1 MQHSVSCQRP
11 VVETMEDRILHSAD
25 LAPVLVS
32 DAGTGFALHQSLQQ
46 SANDTVQRSHEIAF
60 VDLSVPDADRLLQD
74 LQAQQTSGRAIEIVA
89 ITQDQDGLALITD
102 TLAARQD
109 ITAVHVLAHG
119 SDGRMQLGNVQL
131 DGQTLMAR
139 ADSVASWAGALTG
152 DADLLL
158 YGCDFAQT
166 GIGQQLVRDLA
177 LLTGADVA
185 ASIDPTGA
193 VALGGNWTLEQSTGS
208 IEAASLFGVATQQ
221 DWQATLSLLASDAF
235 ASTGILNGMGGGA
248 GWSNTWN
255 GSTGPLVI
263 GAGLVDPGAVLPVS
277 GGSVRVQASGGITS
291 VAVSRDMAASVGAN
305 GTTTW
310 ISFLLQPNGSGLLH
324 YGGIEFGSGSATTG
338 FAGYVGNNF
347 EVGPAGPGSNSAV
360 SGISATSLQTALLVL
375 RIEHAVGNDAVTLYV
390 NPTPGETS
398 PAATFSASASVDLSS
413 FTRIAVVGGQA
424 FGNANTLLDE
434 IRVGQSYADVAPSR
448 APIITSNG
456 GGASAGVSI
465 PENTTAVTTVTA
477 TDFDGPATTFALAG
491 GADASRF
498 SIGTNT
504 GMLQFIA
511 APDFET
517 PLDVGANNVYD
528 VIVRASDG
536 TFSDTQAIAVTVTD
550 IGGPIAVTTTDDALD
565 GDVNSVEALLVNKGA
580 DGLISLREAITAS
593 NNSPGTDLIIL
604 PAGNYTLTRT
614 GGSEDFNVRGDLDVR
629 ENLTILGAG
638 AASTSVSAGGLS
650 EVFNVISGS
659 LTMSGLTVR
668 DGVGS
673 GVGGGIVVEGGAT
686 LNLSQAVVSN
696 NSAAGSG
703 GGGGL
708 SGATGSTIVLDRVQ
722 VLGNSAGAYAGGIYI
737 NRGTLIIT
745 DSTVDGNSTD
755 NWGGGIYNDRSTTT
769 LTRVTVSNNTAGKD
783 GAGIYSAGVG
793 AALALSN
800 TTLSGNIATG
810 LGGGVYTDRAATI
823 VSSTI
828 ANNSASSGAGLQT
841 TNSATLSLR
850 NSIVASNAGGNS
862 NRAIASLGNNLDSGA
877 TLGLNQVGD
886 LSNTDPLLVALAF
899 NGGYTRTHAVLAASA
914 AINAADAG
922 SAPIT
927 DQRGLSRY
935 GGADIGAFEYNGG
948 VKAPLESTLESR
960 VNTTTGNA
968 QETSAQDRGSHRA
981 VAMAN
986 NGDHVVVWSSQ
997 SQDNGGSWGVYGQRY
1012 NAGGVPVGSEFRVN
1026 QATADDQRWAT
1037 VVIDASGRFVV
1048 TWTSANQDGTALS
1061 VYARIF
1067 NADASAAGSEFRV
1080 NTTSGGSQS
1089 NGSIAMDA
1097 QRNFVIVWQG
1107 NGPGDTDGIF
1117 GRRFTATGA
1126 AIDAVEFRVNTDLAR
1141 AHFDPSVSMNA
1152 GGAFAVTWDNNL
1164 GVQVQRYASNGA
1176 ALGANTNVS
1185 PDVSSGNGSIAL
1197 ADDGSMVVVW
1207 RQTIIGPDV
1216 FMRRFDSNGSV
1227 LGAAVQVNTA
1237 TTLLDQTSP
1246 SLTMDADRN
1255 VIVAWEGNG
1264 ALDGSGVYGKKFD
1277 ASGSVVGGEFLINT
1291 TTSGTQA
1298 MTSLAMA
1305 DLDNFVAV
1313 WSGNG
1318 PGDSSG
1324 VFARQFGTAN
1334 AMPSILAPTSISVL
1348 EDVVTVISGISFTD
1362 ADAGVSS
1369 VTASF
1374 TVGTGT
1380 LTAGA
1385 SAGVSITGSGS
1396 TAVTLIGSIANINAL
1411 VSANNL
1417 VFTTA
1422 ANAGANLQLA
1432 IGINDGGNT
1441 GSDGPKSASANT
1453 SLNVTAVNDAPS
1465 GSSKTVT
1472 TLEDVPYAFTVADF
1486 GFSDASDNPANNLL
1500 TVRITSLPL
1509 NGTLRLDGVAVA
1521 ANQFVSAADIG
1532 LGRLVF
1538 SPLGNANGTAVASFL
1553 FRVQDDGGTANGGVN
1568 LDTVARTMT
1577 VNAGSVND
1585 APTGANKTVVA
1596 LEDTA
1601 YTFLVS
1607 DFGFSD
1613 SNDGPANALASV
1625 RITALPGAGSL
1636 TLSGAAVASNQF
1648 ISVAN
1653 ISAGNL
1659 RFTPTGNANGSGY
1672 ASFTYRVQ
1680 DDGGTANGG
1689 VDLDPVARTMTIDV
1703 TSDNDAP
1710 SGASKTVTTPEDTNY
1725 VFTAADFGFSDTG
1738 DTPADT
1744 LANVRIASLPADGS
1758 LQLNGMAISG
1768 VQFVSV
1774 GDINTGKLVF
1784 VPVANANGNGYVGF
1798 TFQVQDGGGTANG
1811 GVDLDPVARTITV
1824 NLTSVN
1830 DAPIGTDNTVVLPE
1844 DGFYVF
1850 NVADFGFSDPDDSPG
1865 NNLSHVRITALPGAG
1880 SLTLTGSAVATNQ
1893 FVTVGNINAGHLRFT
1908 PAPNGNGAPYS
1919 SFTFQVQDNGGTSN
1933 GGVRIATANNTMA
1946 LQVTAGNDP
1955 PENLVPG
1962 AQSINSNTPLV
1973 FSPGNGNPISVSD
1986 PDAGTNLILVTLSA
2000 ADGVLTLSSVAG
2012 LNFGGGGFG
2021 DGTADAS
2028 MRFTG
2033 TIASIDAALDGLRF
2047 DPSLNFAGGTSI
2059 TLVSDDLGNSGSGGA
2074 RSDTDVVT
2082 VNVSFVNSAP
2092 VLTGANDL
2100 MPTFEDA
2107 VNDAGT
2113 AVSAL
2118 IAGHVSD
2125 ANPMSASGIAVTGW
2139 DNSNGSWQFSL
2150 DGGANWNGFGSPVAN
2165 TARLL
2170 GADANTF
2177 VRFVASPN
2185 WSGTVTNG
2193 LMFKAWDQTSGL
2205 AGDMASVAL
2214 TGDPTAFSVA
2224 STSASVLVTA
2234 VNDAPTGLDRT
2245 ITMPEDAS
2253 RVLVRADFGFSD
2265 STDTPPN
2272 NLLAVRIGTLPSVGT
2287 LTMNGTMVL
2296 AGDFVSVLDIDAGKL
2311 VFAPAAHGQGMG
2323 YANFDFQLRDDGGT
2337 ANGGVDL
2344 DPASHTLTF
2353 DLTPV
2358 NDAPV
2363 GADATL
2369 QLFEDASRTLTL
2381 ADFGFSDSNDS
2392 PSNNPLAVRI
2402 NSLPLVGMLTL
2413 DGLAV
2418 AANQFVTTADI
2429 LAGDLAYRADPDAN
2443 GPAYAGFTFQLRD
2456 DGGVADGGA
2465 DTDPIPRT
2473 LSFDVVSVNDAPT
2486 GANNAVT
2493 MLEDA
2498 AHVFSVAEFGFADA
2512 ADTPADLLRNV
2523 RINSLPGGGDLTLDG
2538 LAVASDQFVSA
2549 ADIAAGRLVFAPV
2562 ANANGSNYASFT
2574 FRVQDDGGSANGGS
2588 DLDAIARTMTLHVDP
2603 VNDAPLAN
2611 GSAVL
2616 ASIPEDT
2623 VSPVGSSVAVLYG
2636 GNFGDAADG
2645 GNPGSNQLAGIAV
2658 VGQVDDARQGRWQYS
2673 IDAGVNWN
2681 AIAPVSDA
2689 TALTLDSS
2697 ARLRFLPATDYNGV
2711 PNALSVRLLDNSAV
2725 VASGSTVSVAG
2736 HGGASAI
2743 SSAVVSTTTAINSVN
2758 DAPVGADRTV
2768 AMREDTS
2775 YTFTLADFG
2784 FTDPGDS
2791 PANNLAN
2798 VRVTGLPSA
2807 GSLTLF
2813 GLAVANNQFVS
2824 AASIVAGSL
2833 AFTPLANG
2841 NGAGYANFSFRVH
2854 DDGGTANA
2862 GIDLDAVDRIMT
2874 LDVSAVNDAPQGSD
2888 VIVATAEDTPYVFSL
2903 ADFGF
2908 SDSSDTPAN
2917 RLLFIAITSTPQ
2929 DGTLTR
2935 DGIAASA
2942 PQLVSRVELVAGK
2955 LRYAPPADASGLSFA
2970 SFTFLV
2976 QDDGGTDNG
2985 GSDLDPLT
2993 RTATIRVDAAN
3004 DTPAVLAPPL
3014 IVANEDTAVVVAG
3027 IFFSDPDAG
3036 PGMLSATLSVD
3047 AGSLSA
3053 ASAAGVTVTG
3063 TGSAVLQLAGNL
3075 IDLNA
3080 FVLAGQLTYTPAQ
3093 HVTAD
3098 ATLTITIN
3106 DGGNTGSGGPMSAST
3121 SSRISINPINDAP
3134 TVITPASINLTEDT
3148 ASSLAGIR
3156 FDDVDAETG
3165 AVTATFSV
3173 ASGALI
3179 ATAGPG
3185 VAIGGNSSALT
3196 LTGSIA
3202 DINSLIASGGLSFT
3216 SAADNTDNLVLGIGI
3231 DDGGNSGA
3239 GAALSAGGSTTLLVG
3254 AVNDAPAII
3263 VAASIGVTEDVD
3275 SPLAAIRIVD
3285 PDAGAGSISVVFS
3298 VASGTLT
3305 AGSGAGIAVTSAGS
3319 AVRLSG
3325 SIVDI
3330 NGFIAAGRVGF
3341 TTATDATASV
3351 RLDISVDDGGNA
3363 GAGGPR
3369 VANASTMLDVLA
3381 VNDAPRLVSAPP
3393 NQQMAPSTT
3402 ALFQIPQASFMDPDA
3417 GDSLQYSASRSDAT
3431 PLPQWLRFDAATRT
3445 FTAEP
3450 STDAIGSVQVRV
3462 LATDASGAVAQSDFT
3477 IAVAI
3482 APQALE
3488 PVTPDPEPAPA
3499 EAKPAESKPEA
3510 SRETATVAKVPAAE
3524 PAPDVVVIES
3534 TSVANSLERSNGTMV
3549 VEVDLPGAKS
3559 AARTFQFDDVATA
3572 VPASTN
3578 SPLLAAALLTQQS
3591 DITLSNPTQTFAQ
3604 NDDMVRTLEELKR
3617 QLAQLQENEQIPVIS
3632 AIALSS
3638 GLSIGYVIW
3647 LIRGGVL
3654 VSSMLSAIPA
3664 WQMIDPLPVVTN
3676 TARSRRQSGP
3686 PAADDPE
3693 LERLFDER
3701 ASPAAAKQAAV
3712 KQAAA
3717 ITPAVATPVPAV
3729 APEASAFTP
3738 ARPDAAQASRD
3749 PR

>member
-1 MQHSVSCQRP
+1 MQHFHSCQRP

-25 LAPVLVS
+25 LAPLLVG
-32 DAGTGFALHQSLQQ
+32 DTGTGFALQQSLQQ
-46 SANDTVQRSHEIAF
+46 SANETVQRSNEIAF
-60 VDLSVPDADRLLQD
+60 VDRSVPDADRLLQD
-74 LQAQQTSGRAIEIVA
+74 LRSQRAGGRAIEI
-89 ITQDQDGLALITD
+89 ITIAQDQDGLALITD

-119 SDGRMQLGNVQL
+119 SDGRMQLGHVPL
-131 DGQTLMAR
+131 DGLALMAR
-139 ADSVASWAGALTG
+139 ADSVASWASALTS

-166 GIGQQLVRDLA
+166 GVGQQLVRDLA

-185 ASIDPTGA
+185 ASIDTTGA
-193 VALGGNWTLEQSTGS
+193 TALGGNWRLEHRAGS

-255 GSTGPLVI
+255 GSPGPLVI
-263 GAGLVDPGAVLPVS
+263 GAGLVDPGAVMPVT
-277 GGSVRVQASGGITS
+277 GGSVRVQASGVITS
-291 VAVSRDMAASVGAN
+291 VVVSRDMAASVGAN

-310 ISFLLQPNGSGLLH
+310 ISFLLQPNGSGLQH
-324 YGGIEFGSGSATTG
+324 YGGIEFGSGSGATG

-375 RIEHAVGNDAVTLYV
+375 RIDHAVGNDAVTLYV

-398 PAATFSASASVDLSS
+398 PAATFSASASFDLGS

-434 IRVGQSYADVAPSR
+434 IRVGQSYADVAPSG

-456 GGASAGVSI
+456 GGTSAGVSI

-477 TDFDGPATTFALAG
+477 TDFDGPATTYALAG

-498 SIGTNT
+498 SIGAST
-504 GMLQFIA
+504 GILRFGT

-550 IGGPIAVTTTDDALD
+550 VGGPITVTTTADVYD
-565 GDVNSVEALLVNKGA
+565 GDVNSVEALLANKGA

-604 PAGNYTLTRT
+604 PAGNFTLTRT
-614 GGSEDFNVRGDLDVR
+614 GGSENSNVSGDLDVR
-629 ENLTILGAG
+629 DNLTILGAG

-673 GVGGGIVVEGGAT
+673 GTGGGIVVEGGAT
-686 LNLSQAVVSN
+686 LNLSQAVVRN
-696 NSAAGSG
+696 NTASSA
-703 GGGGL
+703 GGL
-708 SGATGSTIVLDRVQ
+708 SGATGSTIVLDRVE
-722 VLGNSAGAYAGGIYI
+722 VLENTGPGYAGGIYMY
-737 NRGTLIIT
+737 RASLTIT
-745 DSTVDGNSTD
+745 DSMIDGNSSN
-755 NWGGGIYNDRSTTT
+755 NWGGGIYNDRGTTT

-783 GAGIYSAGVG
+783 GAGIYSAGAG
-793 AALALSN
+793 AVLTLSN
-800 TTLSGNIATG
+800 TTVSGNTATDQ
-810 LGGGVYTDRAATI
+810 GGGVYTDRSATI

-828 ANNSASSGAGLQT
+828 ANNSASSGGGLYVS
-841 TNSATLSLR
+841 NSTPLSLR
-850 NSIVASNAGGNS
+850 NSILASNAGGNS
-862 NRAIASLGNNLDSGA
+862 NRAIASLGNNLDSGT
-877 TLGLNQVGD
+877 TLGLSQIGD

-899 NGGYTRTHAVLAASA
+899 NGGFTKTHALQPASA

-935 GGADIGAFEYNGG
+935 GGADMGAYEYNGG
-948 VKAPLESTLESR
+948 VKAPLESTIESR
-960 VNTTTGNA
+960 VNTTTGST
-968 QETSAQDRGSHRA
+968 QETAAEDRGSHRA
-981 VAMAN
+981 VAIAT
-986 NGDHVVVWSSQ
+986 NGDHVVVWSSR

-1012 NAGGVPVGSEFRVN
+1012 SAGGVALGSEFRVN

-1037 VVIDASGRFVV
+1037 VAMDTSGRFAV

-1067 NADASAAGSEFRV
+1067 NPDGSAAASEFRV
-1080 NTTSGGSQS
+1080 NTTSIGSQS
-1089 NGSIAMDA
+1089 NGSIGMDG
-1097 QRNFVIVWQG
+1097 QGNFVIVWKG

-1126 AIDAVEFRVNTDLAR
+1126 AIDAVEFRVNTDLMR
-1141 AHFDPSVSMNA
+1141 AHNDPSVSMNA

-1176 ALGANTNVS
+1176 ALGANTNVNA
-1185 PDVSSGNGSIAL
+1185 DVSSGNGSIAL

-1216 FMRRFDSNGSV
+1216 FLRRFDSNGAAV
-1227 LGAAVQVNTA
+1227 GGAVQVNTG

-1246 SLTMDADRN
+1246 SLTMDSDRN
-1255 VIVAWEGNG
+1255 FIVAWEGNG

-1277 ASGSVVGGEFLINT
+1277 ASGSAVGGEFLINST
-1291 TTSGTQA
+1291 TGGTQA
-1298 MTSLAMA
+1298 MVSLAMT
-1305 DLDNFVAV
+1305 DLNNFVAV
-1313 WSGNG
+1313 WSGTG

-1334 AMPSILAPTSISVL
+1334 AAPNILAPASIGVL
-1348 EDVVTVISGISFTD
+1348 EDVATIISGISFAD
-1362 ADAGVSS
+1362 ADAGALS

-1374 TVGTGT
+1374 TVA
-1380 LTAGA
+1380 AGSLSAAA
-1385 SAGVSITGSGS
+1385 SAGVTITGSGS
-1396 TAVTLIGSIANINAL
+1396 TTVTLIGSIANINAL
-1411 VSANNL
+1411 ISANNL

-1472 TLEDVPYAFTVADF
+1472 TLEDLPYVFTVADF
-1486 GFSDASDNPANNLL
+1486 GFSDASDSPANNLL

-1509 NGTLRLDGVAVA
+1509 NGTLLLNGVAVA
-1521 ANQFVSAADIG
+1521 ANQFVSATDIG
-1532 LGRLVF
+1532 LGRLVL
-1538 SPLGNANGTAVASFL
+1538 SPIGNANGAAVASFL

-1568 LDTVARTMT
+1568 LDPVERTMT
-1577 VNAGSVND
+1577 VNVGSVND
-1585 APTGANKTVVA
+1585 APTGASKTVTV
-1596 LEDTA
+1596 LEDAA

-1613 SNDGPANALASV
+1613 PNDSPANALASV
-1625 RITALPGAGSL
+1625 RITSLPGAGSL

-1659 RFTPTGNANGSGY
+1659 RFTPTGNANGGGY
-1672 ASFTYRVQ
+1672 ASFTFRVQ

-1703 TSDNDAP
+1703 TSVNDAP
-1710 SGASKTVTTPEDTNY
+1710 GGASKTVTTPEDTNY

-1738 DTPADT
+1738 DTPANA
-1744 LANVRIASLPADGS
+1744 LANVRIASLPAAGS
-1758 LQLNGMAISG
+1758 LQLNGIAISG
-1768 VQFVSV
+1768 LQFVSV
-1774 GDINTGKLVF
+1774 GDINTAKLVF
-1784 VPVANANGNGYVGF
+1784 VPAANANGNGYASF
-1798 TFQVQDGGGTANG
+1798 NFQVQDSGGTANG
-1811 GVDLDPVARTITV
+1811 GVDLDPLARTITV
-1824 NLTSVN
+1824 NATSVN
-1830 DAPIGTDNTVVLPE
+1830 DAPTGTDNAVVLPE
-1844 DGFYVF
+1844 DGSYIFGI
-1850 NVADFGFSDPDDSPG
+1850 ADFGFSDPNDSPG
-1865 NNLSHVRITALPGAG
+1865 NTLSHVRITSLPGAG
-1880 SLTLTGSAVATNQ
+1880 SLTLSGAAVATNQ
-1893 FVTVGNINAGHLRFT
+1893 FVTVADINAGNLRYAS
-1908 PAPNGNGAPYS
+1908 APNGNGAPYA
-1919 SFTFQVQDNGGTSN
+1919 SFTFRVQDNGGTSN
-1933 GGVRIATANNTMA
+1933 GGVRLAIASNTMS
-1946 LQVTAGNDP
+1946 LQVTAVNDP
-1955 PENLVPG
+1955 PENLVPA
-1962 AQSINSNTPLV
+1962 AQAISSNTPLV
-1973 FSPGNGNPISVSD
+1973 FSPGNGNPISLSD
-1986 PDAGTNLILVTLSA
+1986 PDAGTNLIQVTLGA
-2000 ADGVLTLSSVAG
+2000 ADGVLTLSGVAG
-2012 LNFGGGGFG
+2012 LDFSGGGFG
-2021 DGTADAS
+2021 DGTADTS

-2033 TIASIDAALDGLRF
+2033 TIANINAALIGLRL
-2047 DPSLNFAGGTSI
+2047 DPSFNFAGSTSI
-2059 TLVSDDLGNSGSGGA
+2059 TLVSNDLGNSGSGGA
-2074 RSDTDVVT
+2074 RSDIDLVT
-2082 VNVSFVNSAP
+2082 VNVSFVNFAP
-2092 VLTGANDL
+2092 VLTSANNL

-2107 VNDAGT
+2107 VSDGGT
-2113 AVSAL
+2113 AVTAL

-2125 ANPMSASGIAVTGW
+2125 ANPLSLSGIAVTSW

-2150 DGGANWNGFGSPVAN
+2150 DGGANWNSFGTPVAN
-2165 TARLL
+2165 ISRLL

-2177 VRFVASPN
+2177 VRFVANPN

-2193 LMFKAWDQTSGL
+2193 LTFRAWDQTSGL
-2205 AGDMASVAL
+2205 AGDTASVAV

-2224 STSASVLVTA
+2224 SASASVVVIA
-2234 VNDAPTGLDRT
+2234 VSDAPTGLDRT
-2245 ITMPEDAS
+2245 ITMPEDAGY
-2253 RVLVRADFGFSD
+2253 VLVRADFGFAD
-2265 STDTPPN
+2265 STDSPPD
-2272 NLLAVRIGTLPSVGT
+2272 NLFAVRIGTLPTVGT
-2287 LTMNGTMVL
+2287 LKLNGTMVL
-2296 AGDFVSVLDIDAGKL
+2296 AGDFVSLVDIDAGKL
-2311 VFAPAAHGQGMG
+2311 VFAPAAHGEGTG
-2323 YANFDFQLRDDGGT
+2323 YASIDFQLRDDGGT

-2353 DLTPV
+2353 DVTPV
-2358 NDAPV
+2358 NDAPG
-2363 GADATL
+2363 GADVTL
-2369 QLFEDASRTLTL
+2369 QLFEDASRMLTM
-2381 ADFGFSDSNDS
+2381 ADFGFSDTSDS
-2392 PSNNPLAVRI
+2392 PSNSPLAIRI

-2418 AANQFVTTADI
+2418 AANQFVAAADI
-2429 LAGDLAYRADPDAN
+2429 LAGGLVYRADPDAN
-2443 GPAYAGFTFQLRD
+2443 GPAYASFSFQVRD

-2465 DTDPIPRT
+2465 DTDPVSRT
-2473 LSFDVVSVNDAPT
+2473 LSFDVMSVNDAPT
-2486 GANNAVT
+2486 GADNAVT
-2493 MLEDA
+2493 MLEDS
-2498 AHVFSVAEFGFADA
+2498 AHVFTVAEFGFADA
-2512 ADTPADLLRNV
+2512 ADTPANLLRNV
-2523 RINSLPGGGDLTLDG
+2523 RINSLPGGGGLTLDG
-2538 LAVASDQFVSA
+2538 QAVASDQFVSG
-2549 ADIAAGRLVFAPV
+2549 ADIAAGRLVFAPA
-2562 ANANGSNYASFT
+2562 ANANGNNYASFT

-2588 DLDAIARTMTLHVDP
+2588 DLDSIARTMTLQVDP
-2603 VNDAPLAN
+2603 VNDAPLAS
-2611 GSAVL
+2611 GSAVV
-2616 ASIPEDT
+2616 ASIPEDA
-2623 VSPVGSSVAVLYG
+2623 VSPVGSSVAVLFG
-2636 GNFGDAADG
+2636 GNFSDAADS

-2658 VGQVDDARQGRWQYS
+2658 VGQVVDTSQGRWQYS

-2681 AIAPVSDA
+2681 DIAPVSDA
-2689 TALTLDSS
+2689 MALMLDNSD
-2697 ARLRFLPATDYNGV
+2697 RLRFLPATDYNGV
-2711 PNALSVRLLDNSAV
+2711 PNALSVRLLDNSEV
-2725 VASGSTVSVAG
+2725 VASGSSASVVG
-2736 HGGASAI
+2736 HGGGSAI
-2743 SSAVVSTTTAINSVN
+2743 SSAVVGTTTAISSIN
-2758 DAPVGADRTV
+2758 DAPAGADRTV
-2768 AMREDTS
+2768 AMREDTP
-2775 YTFTLADFG
+2775 YTFALADFG

-2798 VRVTGLPSA
+2798 IRVTGLPSA

-2824 AASIVAGSL
+2824 AASIVAGGL
-2833 AFTPLANG
+2833 AFTPPANG

-2862 GIDLDAVDRIMT
+2862 GIDLDVVDRIMT

-2888 VIVATAEDTPYVFSL
+2888 VNVATAEDTPYVFSL

-2917 RLLFIAITSTPQ
+2917 PLLFIAITSTPQ

-2935 DGIAASA
+2935 DGIAVSA
-2942 PQLVSRVELVAGK
+2942 PQLVSRAELAAGK

-2993 RTATIRVDAAN
+2993 RIATIRVDAAN
-3004 DTPAVLAPPL
+3004 DAPSVLAPAL
-3014 IVANEDTAVVVAG
+3014 IAANEDTAVVVGG
-3027 IFFSDPDAG
+3027 IAFSDPDAG
-3036 PGMLSATLSVD
+3036 LGVVGAILSVD

-3053 ASAAGVTVTG
+3053 TGAAGVTVTG
-3063 TGSAVLQLAGNL
+3063 AGSAVLQLAGNL

-3093 HVTAD
+3093 HATAD
-3098 ATLTITIN
+3098 ATLTISIN

-3134 TVITPASINLTEDT
+3134 TVIAAASINVTEDT
-3148 ASSLAGIR
+3148 VSSLAGIR
-3156 FDDVDAETG
+3156 FDDVDAGTG
-3165 AVTATFSV
+3165 AVTATFTV
-3173 ASGALI
+3173 PSGALI

-3185 VAIGGNSSALT
+3185 VAISGNSSALT
-3196 LTGSIA
+3196 LSGSIA
-3202 DINSLIASGGLSFT
+3202 DINNLIASGGLLFT
-3216 SAADNTDNLVLGIGI
+3216 TAAGDTANVVLGIGI
-3231 DDGGNSGA
+3231 VDGGNAGA
-3239 GAALSAGGSTTLLVG
+3239 GGALSASGSTTLSVG
-3254 AVNDAPAII
+3254 TVNDAPSIV
-3263 VAASIGVTEDVD
+3263 VAASIGVTEDVG
-3275 SPLAAIRIVD
+3275 SPLTAIRIVD
-3285 PDAGAGSISVVFS
+3285 PDAGGGSISVVFS

-3305 AGSGAGIAVTSAGS
+3305 ANPGVGVVVATAGNAVH
-3319 AVRLSG
+3319 LIG
-3325 SIVDI
+3325 SIADI
-3330 NGFIAAGRVGF
+3330 NGFIATGRLGF
-3341 TTATDATASV
+3341 TTAADATASV
-3351 RLDISVDDGGNA
+3351 RLDISVDDGGNT

-3369 VANASTMLDVLA
+3369 VANASTMLEVLA
-3381 VNDAPRLVSAPP
+3381 VNDAPRLVSALS
-3393 NQQMAPSTT
+3393 NQQMVPSAT

-3417 GDSLQYSASRSDAT
+3417 GDSLLYSAARSDGT
-3431 PLPQWLRFDAATRT
+3431 PLPAWLSFDAATGT
-3445 FTAEP
+3445 FTARP

-3462 LATDASGAVAQSDFT
+3462 LATDTSGAAAQSVFT
-3477 IAVAI
+3477 IAVAV
-3482 APQALE
+3482 APQSLAPVAL
-3488 PVTPDPEPAPA
+3488 DPEPAPA
-3499 EAKPAESKPEA
+3499 EAKLAESKPEA
-3510 SRETATVAKVPAAE
+3510 SRETATAARAPAAE
-3524 PAPDVVVIES
+3524 PAPDGLVIES
-3534 TSVANSLERSNGTMV
+3534 TSVASALDRSSGTIV
-3549 VEVDLPGAKS
+3549 VEVDLPGTNS
-3559 AARTFQFDDVATA
+3559 APRTFQFDDVATT

-3578 SPLLAAALLTQQS
+3578 APLLAAALLTQQS

-3617 QLAQLQENEQIPVIS
+3617 QMAQLQDDQQIPVIS

-3664 WQMIDPLPVVTN
+3664 WQMIDPLPVVAN
-3676 TARSRRQSGP
+3676 TGRARGKSGLP
-3686 PAADDPE
+3686 GADDPE
-3693 LERLFDER
+3693 VERLFDEK
-3701 ASPAAAKQAAV
+3701 ASPAAAKKVVTAPAV
-3712 KQAAA
+3712 
-3717 ITPAVATPVPAV
+3717 VATPAPAL
-3729 APEASAFTP
+3729 APETAASKP
-3738 ARPDAAQASRD
+3738 ASPAAAQASRD